1 MNSWDTLGLVA
12 FLILVGYVFKL
23 IVDHRMRMKL
33 IDKNMVDENIK
44 HLFTE
49 GSQSQFLSSLKW
61 GMVLIGVGLA
71 AFIGRLIPDDPDR
84 VITFG
89 AMLVLAGLGLLLY
102 YFIINKKFKRD
113 SNS

>member
-1 MNSWDTLGLVA
+1 
-12 FLILVGYVFKL
+12 
-23 IVDHRMRMKL
+23 MKL

-71 AFIGRLIPDDPDR
+71 ALIGELVPYDVSRET
-84 VITFG
+84 TFG

-113 SNS
+113 LNS